1 MASLPGSGDALEGRP
16 ARVEYLCHPWKFLL
30 DNLLES
36 INANVSGWATNAATN
51 VTTNTLSKSDIAY
64 FSDE

>member
-1 MASLPGSGDALEGRP
+1 M
-16 ARVEYLCHPWKFLL
+16 L